1 MTKCMCR
8 CNSSETQ
15 SESPVK
21 LSSGEVNFMVT
32 SSVTSN
38 VNTCAWICESHGENK
53 CENQCEKQSE
63 KQSDERVTNRPVWD
77 SQKSDGNQ
85 SYKLMEKTQKN
96 ITRNTGVFHMAT
108 LFPQR
113 NSHPEFRNSHPE
125 SATCLSTCMG
135 QAFISP
141 RRPYVGKTA
150 DQPTSQRANWLTC
163 APANQPAKQP
173 VRLRT

>member
-1 MTKCMCR
+1 MCR

-21 LSSGEVNFMVT
+21 LSSGEVNSMVT

-38 VNTCAWICESHGENK
+38 VNTCAWIYESHGENK
-53 CENQCEKQSE
+53 CENQCEKQSQ
-63 KQSDERVTNRPVWD
+63 KQSDERVTNRPVLD
-77 SQKSDGNQ
+77 SQKNG
-85 SYKLMEKTQKN
+85 EKTRVKTDDKTKKTERK
-96 ITRNTGVFHMAT
+96 IPEFFTWP
-108 LFPQR
+108 LFFSQR